1 MPLVPASPPPS
12 ALPSR
17 QSPSRLADASSKFV
31 VPEASTAEVEGSEP
45 NAPAVGSGAA
55 VGEGVES
62 GEHSGTQEEHATGIF
77 SEGEVGDQESPAP
90 GVGGSEASPEP
101 APGAL
106 VGDSR
111 HPATVHSVSNP
122 LPELELVPQS
132 DVQRKAVPTASNGK
146 VASLVNT
153 PVTRV
158 DAAVLQQGE
167 LGSNLVQTGAAVDS
181 SGEVVRDP
189 SLTSRNEMGPGAKLP
204 SDASGSR
211 EPDVGPRA
219 QDVNTTGRAPEFSA
233 GEVRQASSR
242 SAGNQT
248 KLLPGDLPAADQG
261 VVQVGSN
268 ATWPTH
274 SERPEVLRAQIPVSA
289 EEGSQ
294 RGEAFQSSTRPEGG
308 STASSLVETSTTV
321 REVAGDPIRT
331 PPQSNTPQPVKGNVP
346 TQGVNFSGGLAEAVD
361 AGAAE
366 EVPAS
371 VSLTRRALRS
381 LGRGHSGATVVQLR
395 PAQFGKVTV
404 RVQMEEGRVQAD
416 LVARTPEAAR
426 VLGEHLRL
434 LRDSLEHKGLV
445 VDRLEVREE
454 SKVESSRLDQ
464 HNEKDA
470 DEGRSG
476 GERDRRE
483 GETSSRRS
491 SPQILGQLDDRADEF
506 GQVLMAA
513 EEQA

>member
-1 MPLVPASPPPS
+1 MPASLPPS

-17 QSPSRLADASSKFV
+17 QSPSRPADASSEFV
-31 VPEASTAEVEGSEP
+31 VPEARAAEVEGSEP

-55 VGEGVES
+55 VQESVES
-62 GEHSGTQEEHATGIF
+62 GEDFGTQEEHATDT
-77 SEGEVGDQESPAP
+77 SAVGKGGDEESATP
-90 GVGGSEASPEP
+90 GAGGTEASPEP
-101 APGAL
+101 SPESL

-111 HPATVHSVSNP
+111 PPATVHSVSNP

-132 DVQRKAVPTASNGK
+132 DVQREADATASNGK
-146 VASLVNT
+146 VT
-153 PVTRV
+153 PRANIPATRV
-158 DAAVLQQGE
+158 DSALLQQGE
-167 LGSNLVQTGAAVDS
+167 FGSSLAPTGTTVGS
-181 SGEVVRDP
+181 SAEVIRDP
-189 SLTSRNEMGPGAKLP
+189 SSTSPNELGPRTPPP
-204 SDASGSR
+204 SDVSGSL
-211 EPDVGPRA
+211 EPDVGPRV
-219 QDVNTTGRAPEFSA
+219 QDVNTTARAPEFSA
-233 GEVRQASSR
+233 DKVRPASNR
-242 SAGNQT
+242 PVGNQT
-248 KLLPGDLPAADQG
+248 KLLPGDLPAADQRVG
-261 VVQVGSN
+261 QVGSD
-268 ATWPTH
+268 ATRPTH
-274 SERPEVLRAQIPVSA
+274 SERPEVSRAQTPVFA

-294 RGEAFQSSTRPEGG
+294 RGEALQSSTRPEGG
-308 STASSLVETSTTV
+308 GTSPSLVEPSTSV
-321 REVAGDPIRT
+321 REVAEDPMRT
-331 PPQSNTPQPVKGNVP
+331 APQSNTPQPVKGNAP
-346 TQGVNFSGGLAEAVD
+346 AQSVNFSGGLAEAVD

-366 EVPAS
+366 DVPAS
-371 VSLTRRALRS
+371 VNLTRRALRS
-381 LGRGHSGATVVQLR
+381 LGRGHGGATVVQLR

-464 HNEKDA
+464 HNENDA
-470 DEGRSG
+470 DEDRSG
-476 GERDRRE
+476 GERDRQE
-483 GETSSRRS
+483 GEASSKRS

>member
-1 MPLVPASPPPS
+1 MPASPPPS

-17 QSPSRLADASSKFV
+17 LSPSRPADASSEFV
-31 VPEASTAEVEGSEP
+31 VPEVSAAEVEGSEP
-45 NAPAVGSGAA
+45 NAPALGSGAA
-55 VGEGVES
+55 GEESVQS
-62 GEHSGTQEEHATGIF
+62 GETSEVSGAHEEHAPDTP
-77 SEGEVGDQESPAP
+77 SVGKGGDEEISAP
-90 GVGGSEASPEP
+90 IAGGAEASPEP
-101 APGAL
+101 APESL

-111 HPATVHSVSNP
+111 PPATVHSVSNP

-132 DVQRKAVPTASNGK
+132 DVQRKAVATASSGK
-146 VASLVNT
+146 VTPRVNI

-158 DAAVLQQGE
+158 DSAVLQQGE
-167 LGSNLVQTGAAVDS
+167 FGSNLAQTGTAAGS
-181 SGEVVRDP
+181 SAEVIRDP
-189 SLTSRNEMGPGAKLP
+189 SSISSNELGSTTPPP
-204 SDASGSR
+204 SDVSGSL
-211 EPDVGPRA
+211 EPDVGPRV
-219 QDVNTTGRAPEFSA
+219 QDVNTNGRTSKFSA
-233 GEVRQASSR
+233 GEVRQASNR
-242 SAGNQT
+242 PEGNQT
-248 KLLPGDLPAADQG
+248 KLLPGDLPAADQR
-261 VVQVGSN
+261 VGQDGSD
-268 ATWPTH
+268 ATRPAY
-274 SERPEVLRAQIPVSA
+274 SERPEVSRAQTPVSA
-289 EEGSQ
+289 GEGSQ
-294 RGEAFQSSTRPEGG
+294 RGEALQSSAPPEGG
-308 STASSLVETSTTV
+308 STAPSWVEPSTSV
-321 REVAGDPIRT
+321 REVAGDPART
-331 PPQSNTPQPVKGNVP
+331 APQSNTPQPVKGNAP
-346 TQGVNFSGGLAEAVD
+346 TQSVNFSGGLAEAVD

-371 VSLTRRALRS
+371 VNLTRRALRS
-381 LGRGHSGATVVQLR
+381 LGRGHGGATVVQLR

-464 HNEKDA
+464 HNEKDT

-476 GERDRRE
+476 GERDRQD
-483 GETSSRRS
+483 GDASSKRS
-491 SPQILGQLDDRADEF
+491 SPRVAGGLDDRADEF

>member
-1 MPLVPASPPPS
+1 VPASLPPS

-17 QSPSRLADASSKFV
+17 QSPSRPADASSEFV
-31 VPEASTAEVEGSEP
+31 VPEVSAAQVEGSEP

-55 VGEGVES
+55 VEESVES
-62 GEHSGTQEEHATGIF
+62 GEDFGTQEEHATDTSSVG
-77 SEGEVGDQESPAP
+77 EGGDEEISAP
-90 GVGGSEASPEP
+90 IAGGAEASPEP
-101 APGAL
+101 APESL

-111 HPATVHSVSNP
+111 PPATVHSVSNP

-132 DVQRKAVPTASNGK
+132 DVQRKAVASASNGK
-146 VASLVNT
+146 VTPRVNI
-153 PVTRV
+153 PVARV
-158 DAAVLQQGE
+158 DSAVLQQGE
-167 LGSNLVQTGAAVDS
+167 FGSNLAPTGTAVGS
-181 SGEVVRDP
+181 SAEVIRDP
-189 SLTSRNEMGPGAKLP
+189 SSTSPNELGSRTPP
-204 SDASGSR
+204 SSDVSGSL
-211 EPDVGPRA
+211 EPDVGPRGP
-219 QDVNTTGRAPEFSA
+219 DVNTTGRAPKFSA
-233 GEVRQASSR
+233 GEVRPASNR
-242 SAGNQT
+242 PAGNQT
-248 KLLPGDLPAADQG
+248 KLLPGDLPAADQR
-261 VVQVGSN
+261 VGQDGSD
-268 ATWPTH
+268 ATRPAH
-274 SERPEVLRAQIPVSA
+274 SERPEVPRAQTPVSA

-294 RGEAFQSSTRPEGG
+294 RGEALQSSTRPEGG
-308 STASSLVETSTTV
+308 STPPSSVETAVPV
-321 REVAGDPIRT
+321 REVAGDPVRT
-331 PPQSNTPQPVKGNVP
+331 APQGNAPQSTKVNAP
-346 TQGVNFSGGLAEAVD
+346 TQSVNFSGGLAEAVD
-361 AGAAE
+361 AGAAD

-371 VSLTRRALRS
+371 VNLTRRALRS
-381 LGRGHSGATVVQLR
+381 LGRGHGGATVVQLR

-464 HNEKDA
+464 HNENDA
-470 DEGRSG
+470 DEDRSG

-483 GETSSRRS
+483 GETSSKRS

>member
-1 MPLVPASPPPS
+1 N
-12 ALPSR
+12 
-17 QSPSRLADASSKFV
+17 Q
-31 VPEASTAEVEGSEP
+31 P
-45 NAPAVGSGAA
+45 NLQP
-55 VGEGVES
+55 
-62 GEHSGTQEEHATGIF
+62 
-77 SEGEVGDQESPAP
+77 GDP
-90 GVGGSEASPEP
+90 
-101 APGAL
+101 
-106 VGDSR
+106 
-111 HPATVHSVSNP
+111 
-122 LPELELVPQS
+122 
-132 DVQRKAVPTASNGK
+132 PTADQ
-146 VASLVNT
+146 
-153 PVTRV
+153 RV
-158 DAAVLQQGE
+158 GQ
-167 LGSNLVQTGAAVDS
+167 VDS
-181 SGEVVRDP
+181 
-189 SLTSRNEMGPGAKLP
+189 
-204 SDASGSR
+204 DAT
-211 EPDVGPRA
+211 RA
-219 QDVNTTGRAPEFSA
+219 
-233 GEVRQASSR
+233 
-242 SAGNQT
+242 
-248 KLLPGDLPAADQG
+248 
-261 VVQVGSN
+261 
-268 ATWPTH
+268 TH
-274 SERPEVLRAQIPVSA
+274 SERPEVPRAQIPVSA

-294 RGEAFQSSTRPEGG
+294 HGEAFQSSTRPEGG

-321 REVAGDPIRT
+321 REVAADPIRM
-331 PPQSNTPQPVKGNVP
+331 PPQSNTPQPAKGNAP

-381 LGRGHSGATVVQLR
+381 LGRGHGGATVVQLR

-476 GERDRRE
+476 GERDRQE

>member
-1 MPLVPASPPPS
+1 MPASLPPS

-17 QSPSRLADASSKFV
+17 QSPCRPADASSEFV
-31 VPEASTAEVEGSEP
+31 VPEVSAAEVEGSEP

-55 VGEGVES
+55 GEEGVET
-62 GEHSGTQEEHATGIF
+62 GEDSGTQKEHATDT
-77 SEGEVGDQESPAP
+77 SSVGKGGDAESVVP
-90 GVGGSEASPEP
+90 GAGGTEASPGP
-101 APGAL
+101 APESLA
-106 VGDSR
+106 GDSR
-111 HPATVHSVSNP
+111 PPATLHSVSNP
-122 LPELELVPQS
+122 LPELELVPQG
-132 DVQRKAVPTASNGK
+132 DVQRKAVAAASNGK
-146 VASLVNT
+146 VAPLVNT

-158 DAAVLQQGE
+158 DSAVLQQGE
-167 LGSNLVQTGAAVDS
+167 FGSKLVQTGTAVGS
-181 SGEVVRDP
+181 SAEAIHDP
-189 SLTSRNEMGPGAKLP
+189 SSTSPNELGSRTPPP
-204 SDASGSR
+204 SDVPRSF

-219 QDVNTTGRAPEFSA
+219 QDVNTNGRAPEFSA
-233 GEVRQASSR
+233 GEVGQDSNRP
-242 SAGNQT
+242 AGNQT
-248 KLLPGDLPAADQG
+248 KLLLGDLPAADQG
-261 VVQVGSN
+261 VGQVGSD
-268 ATWPTH
+268 TTRPTH
-274 SERPEVLRAQIPVSA
+274 SERPEVPRAQIPVSA

-294 RGEAFQSSTRPEGG
+294 RGEAFKSSTRPEGG
-308 STASSLVETSTTV
+308 GTAPSLVESSTSV
-321 REVAGDPIRT
+321 REVAGDPVRT
-331 PPQSNTPQPVKGNVP
+331 GTQSNTPQPVKGNAL
-346 TQGVNFSGGLAEAVD
+346 TQSVNFSGGLTEAVD

-371 VSLTRRALRS
+371 VNLTRRALRS
-381 LGRGHSGATVVQLR
+381 LGRGHGGATVVQLR

-464 HNEKDA
+464 HNENEA
-470 DEGRSG
+470 DEDRSG
-476 GERDRRE
+476 GERDRQE
-483 GETSSRRS
+483 GETSSKRS

>member
-1 MPLVPASPPPS
+1 MPLVPASLPPS

-17 QSPSRLADASSKFV
+17 QSPSRPADASSEFV
-31 VPEASTAEVEGSEP
+31 VPEASAAEVKGSEP

-55 VGEGVES
+55 VEESVEPGEDF
-62 GEHSGTQEEHATGIF
+62 GTQEEHAPDT
-77 SEGEVGDQESPAP
+77 SSVGKGSDEESAAP
-90 GVGGSEASPEP
+90 DAGGAKASPEP
-101 APGAL
+101 APESL

-111 HPATVHSVSNP
+111 PPATVHSVPNP
-122 LPELELVPQS
+122 LPELELVPRS
-132 DVQRKAVPTASNGK
+132 DVQRKAVAMASNGK
-146 VASLVNT
+146 VTPRVNI
-153 PVTRV
+153 PVARV
-158 DAAVLQQGE
+158 DSAVLQQGE
-167 LGSNLVQTGAAVDS
+167 FGSNLVQPSMAVGS
-181 SGEVVRDP
+181 SAKDMRDP
-189 SLTSRNEMGPGAKLP
+189 SSTSRNELGSGATQS
-204 SDASGSR
+204 SDVSGSR

-219 QDVNTTGRAPEFSA
+219 QDVNTTGRSQEFPA
-233 GEVRQASSR
+233 GEVRQASNR
-242 SAGNQT
+242 PAGNQP
-248 KLLPGDLPAADQG
+248 KLLSGDLPAADQG
-261 VVQVGSN
+261 VGQVGSD
-268 ATWPTH
+268 ATRLTH
-274 SERPEVLRAQIPVSA
+274 SERSEVPRAQISVSA
-289 EEGSQ
+289 EESSQ
-294 RGEAFQSSTRPEGG
+294 RGEAFKSSTRPEGG
-308 STASSLVETSTTV
+308 STPPSSVETAVPV
-321 REVAGDPIRT
+321 REVAGDPVRT
-331 PPQSNTPQPVKGNVP
+331 APQGNAPQSTKVNAP
-346 TQGVNFSGGLAEAVD
+346 TQSVNFSGGLAEAVD
-361 AGAAE
+361 AGAAD

-371 VSLTRRALRS
+371 VNLTRRALRS
-381 LGRGHSGATVVQLR
+381 LGRGHGGATVVQLR

-404 RVQMEEGRVQAD
+404 RVQMQEGRVQAD
-416 LVARTPEAAR
+416 LVARTPEATR

-476 GERDRRE
+476 AERDRQE